1 MSLLFG
7 DQMRDQHS
15 DLQNVLER
23 VGAALQT
30 GDRDA
35 VMSCF
40 AADAILTLL
49 SGEDRVT
56 ITGSGIAD
64 AVNTLLTGFGDLKL
78 TPTSRHLM
86 TAGSVEEAVISGD
99 HVGVFAEAEPTSRRV
114 RVNVR
119 LTAAWGPDST
129 LTSLWVEADTRA
141 LFAQIAE
148 SSDDV
153 VGVTGGLNAIARE
166 RHDGALHITDE
177 NRPAAAPDSARARR
191 ARLALS
197 RPMPRHRWIAAT
209 AVAATVLTG
218 FVLWRGASNNVGTD
232 AQAAAPGILTATT
245 AKKAPV
251 VAKVPVVK
259 KAPARQPKLP
269 VITKANPKAA
279 PKVQAG
285 KQVVLNSDV
294 LFAFDSAALTPA
306 ATASISRLAKQLTS
320 TKVIGTIQVNGY
332 TDNLGSIPYGVTLS
346 RTRALAVASVLQQGL
361 GGRNVTLVPQ
371 GFGPANPVA
380 PNTSEAGRARNR
392 RVTVVL
398 PD

>member
-1 MSLLFG
+1 MS
-7 DQMRDQHS
+7 DQHS
-15 DLQNVLER
+15 DPQDVLER
-23 VGAALQT
+23 VGAALHA

-40 AADAILTLL
+40 AADATLTLL

-56 ITGSGIAD
+56 ITGPGIGE
-64 AVNTLLTGFGDLKL
+64 AVGTLLTGFSDLRL

-191 ARLALS
+191 ARRARLALS

-218 FVLWRGASNNVGTD
+218 FVLWRGANNNVGTD
-232 AQAAAPGILTATT
+232 AQAAPGILTATT

-306 ATASISRLAKQLTS
+306 ATASISRLAKQLNS
-320 TKVIGTIQVNGY
+320 TRVIGTIQVNGY